1 MPGDV
6 DVTPTDQDAGCA
18 QIQGSEKV
26 FHEENHKEQQVVDTA
41 SAKARRWEPACS
53 EEIQMA
59 GEEVEPRADLK
70 RPLFAGSP
78 HISPQHPGGAGA
90 EMSELQAYIA
100 QCKDSP
106 TSGKFRRGSGSACSL
121 LCCCGRFEFW
131 LGLGG

>member
-1 MPGDV
+1 
-6 DVTPTDQDAGCA
+6 
-18 QIQGSEKV
+18 
-26 FHEENHKEQQVVDTA
+26 
-41 SAKARRWEPACS
+41 
-53 EEIQMA
+53 MA

-70 RPLFAGSP
+70 GPLLAGSP
-78 HISPQHPGGAGA
+78 HISPQHPGGALA

-131 LGLGG
+131 LGLGAEGRGVARGHGCLLLRLPSAPADTAPPTGTPRSIRCW